1 MGCDLAIGVVYATR
15 RDGRVWL
22 RLVWTGVCTDM
33 GMGMGMIGCV
43 VCCVMLVVV
52 VCCCCLLLFV
62 AVLVCC
68 CFVCVVLYLVR
79 FMDRARL
86 GIHDISL

>member
-33 GMGMGMIGCV
+33 GMGMGMIGCR
-43 VCCVMLVVV
+43 VCCLMLV
-52 VCCCCLLLFV
+52 
-62 AVLVCC
+62 VCC

-79 FMDRARL
+79 LMDRARL
-86 GIHDISL
+86 GIHDISM

>member
-22 RLVWTGVCTDM
+22 RLVWTGVCIDM

-43 VCCVMLVVV
+43 VGRVM
-52 VCCCCLLLFV
+52 LLLFV
-62 AVLVCC
+62 V

-86 GIHDISL
+86 GIHDIRM

>member
-22 RLVWTGVCTDM
+22 RLVWTGVCM
-33 GMGMGMIGCV
+33 GIGMGMGMIGCR

-52 VCCCCLLLFV
+52 VCCCFL
-62 AVLVCC
+62 
-68 CFVCVVLYLVR
+68 CVVLYLLR

-86 GIHDISL
+86 GIHDISG